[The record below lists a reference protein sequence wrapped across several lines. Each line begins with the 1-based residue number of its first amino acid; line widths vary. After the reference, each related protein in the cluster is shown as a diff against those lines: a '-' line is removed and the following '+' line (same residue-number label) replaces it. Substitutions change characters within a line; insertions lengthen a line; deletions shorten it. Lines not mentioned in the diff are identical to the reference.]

1 MIYHKRPDSA
11 AKFHRLNRG
20 PRRVHARNMRRN
32 TRVGMMPGTTGG
44 TWVALQLRIIDG
56 IRTRVV
62 QIEDR
67 DGTRP
72 VRIGSAPDCDI
83 RVGAGAPVQCEM
95 FIHHGRWVVKNAL
108 PNAPIRVGGK
118 VVSKGAYLSAEDRIS
133 LGDSERAAVIE
144 VGPVAVAAG
153 GIAAR
158 PTAPDAIA
166 ELTHPGGGETW
177 FQEDA
182 DEMVSL
188 GVGGGRGAMTRPR
201 GHVNRKPGGAIGW
214 TVLFAAVV
222 LAGAG

>member
-1 MIYHKRPDSA
+1 
-11 AKFHRLNRG
+11 
-20 PRRVHARNMRRN
+20 
-32 TRVGMMPGTTGG
+32 
-44 TWVALQLRIIDG
+44 VALQLRIIDG

-144 VGPVAVAAG
+144 VGPSLSPPAG
-153 GIAAR
+153 SPPDPR
-158 PTAPDAIA
+158 RRMRSPNSPTR
-166 ELTHPGGGETW
+166 E
-177 FQEDA
+177 
-182 DEMVSL
+182 
-188 GVGGGRGAMTRPR
+188 VGRRGFRRMPTRWCR
-201 GHVNRKPGGAIGW
+201 WG
-214 TVLFAAVV
+214 
-222 LAGAG
+222 